1 MSRAARTRSFL
12 HLVCA
17 VAIAGTS
24 VVTQGC
30 GFEAGADYPGGYYG
44 DYPPDWFIATTE
56 PEYFDG
62 RAAYWYGG
70 RWFYRDGG
78 RWGHYDREP
87 HGLYQRR
94 MMGAQ
99 RRHMYEGGGHSMGR
113 GGGGRGGGG
122 RGGGGHR

>member
-1 MSRAARTRSFL
+1 MSRAARTSVLF
-12 HLVCA
+12 HLACA
-17 VAIAGTS
+17 AVVAGAS
-24 VVTQGC
+24 VAALGC
-30 GFEAGADYPGGYYG
+30 GVEVGADYPTGYYG
-44 DYPPDWFIATTE
+44 DYPPDWFVATTE

-99 RRHMYEGGGHSMGR
+99 RRQLYEGGRSVGR
-113 GGGGRGGGG
+113 GGGVRGGGGGRG
-122 RGGGGHR
+122 HR